1 MDKIE
6 DFWGGSQ
13 KKKRIAKMTW
23 VDKVHKRQTDNFNNV
38 KEFNITEKSQQFTNL
53 SQTDT

>member
-1 MDKIE
+1 
-6 DFWGGSQ
+6 
-13 KKKRIAKMTW
+13 MTW

-38 KEFNITEKSQQFTNL
+38 KEFNITEKSQQFTSL